1 MSVKFNNDDF
11 IRESIKI
18 HGDKYD
24 YSLVNYTKSTDKVI
38 INCKIHGPFEQRSSN
53 HLRGR
58 GCYNCKKT
66 RKYDSNKFI
75 LLSKEIHGDK
85 YLYGNT
91 IYNGSHSDV
100 IITCKIHGDFNQS
113 PTNHLRDKGCNLCA
127 KESTRLDIYNF
138 INRCNLTHNNLYDY
152 SLVEYKNLREKIS
165 INCKIHGEFWQRA
178 KNHLDGQG
186 CPKCGDN
193 FGIKEN
199 KWLDSLNISERQVR
213 IGRYVVDGY
222 DPETKTVYEF
232 NGDFWHG
239 NPKVHD
245 PNQINRII
253 NKTFKQLHEETL
265 RKEQDLKDNGYTVV
279 SIWESDWRS
288 MSTQWCAVSHAGRG

>member
-11 IRESIKI
+11 IRESVKI
-18 HGDKYD
+18 HGHKYD
-24 YSLVNYTKSTDKVI
+24 YSLVNYTKSADKVI
-38 INCKIHGPFEQRSSN
+38 INCKIHGPFEQRASN

-58 GCYNCKKT
+58 GCYSCKKT
-66 RKYDSNKFI
+66 KKYDSNKFI

-85 YLYGNT
+85 YLYKNT
-91 IYNGSHSDV
+91 IYNGSHTDV

-113 PTNHLRDKGCNLCA
+113 PTNHLRGKGCILCA
-127 KESTRLDIYNF
+127 TESTRLDLFDF
-138 INRCNLTHNNLYDY
+138 INRCNLIHNNSYDY
-152 SLVEYKNLREKIS
+152 SLVEYKNSRTKVI
-165 INCKIHGEFWQRA
+165 IICNTHGEFLQRA

-199 KWLDSLNISERQVR
+199 KWLDSLNISERQFR

-222 DPETKTVYEF
+222 DPNTKTVYEF

-239 NPKVHD
+239 NPEIFK
-245 PNQINRII
+245 PNDYN
-253 NKTFKQLHEETL
+253 NVLKKTFGELYKNTIK
-265 RKEQDLKDNGYTVV
+265 RKNELIKRGYNVI
-279 SIWESDWRS
+279 SIWENDFNKLNFNENI
-288 MSTQWCAVSHAGRG
+288 